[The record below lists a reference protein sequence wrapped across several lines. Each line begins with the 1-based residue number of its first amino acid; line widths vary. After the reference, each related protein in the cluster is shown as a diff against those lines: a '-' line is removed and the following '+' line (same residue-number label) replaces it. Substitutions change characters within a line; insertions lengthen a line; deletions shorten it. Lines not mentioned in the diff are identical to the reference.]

1 MLQVL
6 SRGIAELVH
15 KDPATPPSLLL
26 ALAIDQQQ
34 LSPAVLKE
42 AIAALEK
49 FGIGVNKPELPAF

>member
-1 MLQVL
+1 ML

-26 ALAIDQQQ
+26 ALAIDQQ

-42 AIAALEK
+42 VIDALEK
-49 FGIGVNKPELPAF
+49 FGINKPEL